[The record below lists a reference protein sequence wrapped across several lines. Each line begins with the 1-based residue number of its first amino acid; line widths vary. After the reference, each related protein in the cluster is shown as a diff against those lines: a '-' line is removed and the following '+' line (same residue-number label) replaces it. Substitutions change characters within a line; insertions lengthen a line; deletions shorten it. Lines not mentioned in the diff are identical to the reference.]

1 MQLYNYL
8 FSLPRLHLIP
18 LPHLSLLRRNFYSA
32 RSLPFIFRCLDLVM
46 LSLARIRARPGLVFY
61 VFLVLLAFA
70 IFYIPFSRLSSSYYH
85 LPSISRPSSHSSPT
99 VHFPSLR
106 HVCDTTDWTEGLWL
120 HCHNRAGPS
129 KTSIKGGL
137 SNARNRIQT
146 CLRLAISAG
155 AGVIVIPP
163 LSSSLFPRPLC

>member
-1 MQLYNYL
+1 
-8 FSLPRLHLIP
+8 
-18 LPHLSLLRRNFYSA
+18 
-32 RSLPFIFRCLDLVM
+32 M
-46 LSLARIRARPGLVFY
+46 LSFARIRARPGLVFY

-70 IFYIPFSRLSSSYYH
+70 IFYIPFSRLNSSYYH
-85 LPSISRPSSHSSPT
+85 LPSISPPSSHSSAT

-155 AGVIVIPP
+155 AGVIVIP
-163 LSSSLFPRPLC
+163 LFPLPSSPVLLSVTPNPTKLIQPSSAR